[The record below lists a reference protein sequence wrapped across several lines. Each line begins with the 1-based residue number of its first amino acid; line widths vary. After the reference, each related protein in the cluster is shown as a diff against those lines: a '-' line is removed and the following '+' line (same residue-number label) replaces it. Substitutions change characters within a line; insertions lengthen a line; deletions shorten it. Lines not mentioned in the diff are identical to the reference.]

1 LDIKL
6 IALDL
11 DGTLL
16 NSKKQLSDANRKALS
31 ECIQNGIIIVPC
43 TGRTAD
49 GIPSEV
55 KSIEGIRY
63 AIATNGAVIH
73 DLEKKTVIDTRML
86 TWELAMELLN
96 FVDDYPVM
104 YDPYIEGRGITERR
118 FLENLSH
125 YCLSEALQEMVKN
138 TRDIHLN
145 IIDYVK
151 KARKP
156 VEKINLFFP
165 DMEGRAKLRADLD
178 KWDDILVTSSIPNN
192 LEINALGA
200 SKGEAIY
207 RLADHLGISRDET
220 MAIGDG
226 ENDFTMIR
234 MAGVG
239 VAMKNG
245 SKELQ
250 AEANY
255 VTETNDED
263 GVAAAIYRL
272 VFGKQL

>member
-1 LDIKL
+1 MDIKL

-16 NSKKQLSDANRKALS
+16 NSKKQLSKENRKALT
-31 ECIQNGIIIVPC
+31 ECIQNGILVVPC

-49 GIPSEV
+49 GIPSEI
-55 KSIEGIRY
+55 KDIDGIRY

-73 DLEKKTVIDTRML
+73 DLKENAVLDTRML
-86 TWELAMELLN
+86 TWEKAMELLE
-96 FVDDYPVM
+96 FVDKYPVM
-104 YDPYIEGRGITERR
+104 YDPYIEGRGITEPK
-118 FLENLSH
+118 FFENLSD
-125 YCLSEALQEMVKN
+125 YCLTDALQDLVKK
-138 TRDIHLN
+138 TRDLHPS
-145 IIDYVK
+145 IIDYVRNI
-151 KARKP
+151 RKP

-165 DMEGRAKLRADLD
+165 DMEGRARLRAELN
-178 KWDDILVTSSIPNN
+178 KQADILVTSSIPNN

-200 SKGEAIY
+200 SKGEAIH
-207 RLADHLGISRDET
+207 RLADLLGIDRAQT

-239 VAMKNG
+239 VAMKNA
-245 SKELQ
+245 SEELQ

-255 VTETNDED
+255 VTETNDDD

>member
-1 LDIKL
+1 MDIKL

-16 NSKKQLSDANRKALS
+16 NSKKQLSKENRKALT
-31 ECIQNGIIIVPC
+31 ECIQNGILVVPC

-49 GIPSEV
+49 GIPSEI
-55 KSIEGIRY
+55 KDIDGIRY

-73 DLEKKTVIDTRML
+73 DLKENAVLDTRML
-86 TWELAMELLN
+86 TWEKAMELLE
-96 FVDDYPVM
+96 FVDNYPVM
-104 YDPYIEGRGITERR
+104 YDPYIEGRGITEPK
-118 FLENLSH
+118 FFENLSD
-125 YCLSEALQEMVKN
+125 YCLTDALQDLVKK
-138 TRDIHLN
+138 TRDLHPS
-145 IIDYVK
+145 IIDYVRNI
-151 KARKP
+151 RKP

-165 DMEGRAKLRADLD
+165 DMEGRARLRAELN
-178 KWDDILVTSSIPNN
+178 KQADILVTSSIPNN

-200 SKGEAIY
+200 SKGEAIH
-207 RLADHLGISRDET
+207 RLADLLGIDRAQT

-239 VAMKNG
+239 VAMKNA
-245 SKELQ
+245 SEELQ
-250 AEANY
+250 AEANF
-255 VTETNDED
+255 VTETNDDD

>member
-1 LDIKL
+1 MDIKL

-16 NSKKQLSDANRKALS
+16 NSKKQLSKENRKALT
-31 ECIQNGIIIVPC
+31 ECIQSGILVVPC

-49 GIPSEV
+49 GIPSEI
-55 KSIEGIRY
+55 KDIDGIRY

-73 DLEKKTVIDTRML
+73 DLKENTVLDTRML
-86 TWELAMELLN
+86 TWEKAMELLE
-96 FVDDYPVM
+96 FVDNYPVM
-104 YDPYIEGRGITERR
+104 YDPYIEGRGITEPK
-118 FLENLSH
+118 FFENLSD
-125 YCLSEALQEMVKN
+125 YCLTDALQDLVKK
-138 TRDIHLN
+138 TRDLHPS
-145 IIDYVK
+145 IIDYVRNI
-151 KARKP
+151 RKP

-165 DMEGRAKLRADLD
+165 DMEGRARLRAELN
-178 KWDDILVTSSIPNN
+178 KQADILVTSSIPNN

-200 SKGEAIY
+200 SKGEAIH
-207 RLADHLGISRDET
+207 RLADLLGIDRAQT

-239 VAMKNG
+239 VAMKNA
-245 SKELQ
+245 SEELQ

-255 VTETNDED
+255 VTETNDDD

>member
-1 LDIKL
+1 MDIKL

-16 NSKKQLSDANRKALS
+16 DSKKQLSEANRKALT
-31 ECIQNGIIIVPC
+31 ECIQNGILIVPC

-49 GIPSEV
+49 GIPSEI
-55 KSIEGIRY
+55 KDIDGIRY

-73 DLEKKTVIDTRML
+73 DLKEKAVLDTRML
-86 TWELAMELLN
+86 TWEKAMELLE
-96 FVDDYPVM
+96 FVDNYPVM
-104 YDPYIEGRGITERR
+104 YDPYIEGRGITEPK
-118 FLENLSH
+118 FFENLSD
-125 YCLSEALQEMVKN
+125 YCLTDALQDLVKK
-138 TRDIHLN
+138 TRDLHPS
-145 IIDYVK
+145 IIDYVRNT
-151 KARKP
+151 RKP

-165 DMEGRAKLRADLD
+165 DMEGRARLRAELN
-178 KWDDILVTSSIPNN
+178 KQADILVTSSISNN

-200 SKGEAIY
+200 SKGEAIH
-207 RLADHLGISRDET
+207 RLADLLGIDRAQT

-239 VAMKNG
+239 VAMKNA

-255 VTETNDED
+255 VTETNDDD

>member
-16 NSKKQLSDANRKALS
+16 NSKKQLSKENRKALT
-31 ECIQNGIIIVPC
+31 ECIVNGILVVPC

-49 GIPSEV
+49 GIPSEI
-55 KSIEGIRY
+55 KDIDGIRY

-73 DLEKKTVIDTRML
+73 DLKENTVLDTRML
-86 TWELAMELLN
+86 TWEKAMELLK
-96 FVDDYPVM
+96 FVDNYPVM
-104 YDPYIEGRGITERR
+104 YDPYIEGRGITEPK
-118 FLENLSH
+118 FFENLSD
-125 YCLSEALQEMVKN
+125 YCLTDALQDLVKK
-138 TRDIHLN
+138 TRDLHPS
-145 IIDYVK
+145 IIDYVRNI
-151 KARKP
+151 RKP

-165 DMEGRAKLRADLD
+165 DMEGRARLRAELN
-178 KWDDILVTSSIPNN
+178 KQADILVTSSIPNN

-200 SKGEAIY
+200 SKGEAIH
-207 RLADHLGISRDET
+207 RLADLLGIDRAQT

-239 VAMKNG
+239 VAMKNA
-245 SKELQ
+245 SEELQ

-255 VTETNDED
+255 VTETNDDD

>member
-1 LDIKL
+1 MDIKL

-11 DGTLL
+11 DGTLM
-16 NSKKQLSDANRKALS
+16 NSKKQLSKENRKALT
-31 ECIQNGIIIVPC
+31 ECIENGILVVPC

-49 GIPSEV
+49 GIPSEI
-55 KSIEGIRY
+55 KDIDGIRY

-73 DLEKKTVIDTRML
+73 DLKENAVLDTRML
-86 TWELAMELLN
+86 TWEKAMELLE
-96 FVDDYPVM
+96 FVDNYPVM
-104 YDPYIEGRGITERR
+104 YDPYIEGRGITEPK
-118 FLENLSH
+118 FFENLSD
-125 YCLSEALQEMVKN
+125 YCLTDALQDLVKK
-138 TRDIHLN
+138 TRDLHPS
-145 IIDYVK
+145 IIDYVRNI
-151 KARKP
+151 RKP

-165 DMEGRAKLRADLD
+165 DMEGRARLRAELN
-178 KWDDILVTSSIPNN
+178 KQADILVTSSIPNN

-200 SKGEAIY
+200 SKGEAIH
-207 RLADHLGISRDET
+207 RLADLLGIDRAQT

-239 VAMKNG
+239 VAMKNA
-245 SKELQ
+245 SEELQ

-255 VTETNDED
+255 VTETNDDD

>member
-1 LDIKL
+1 MDIKL

-16 NSKKQLSDANRKALS
+16 NSKKQLSKENRKALT
-31 ECIQNGIIIVPC
+31 ECIVNGILVVPC

-49 GIPSEV
+49 GIPSEI
-55 KSIEGIRY
+55 KDIDGIRY

-73 DLEKKTVIDTRML
+73 DLKENTVLDTRML
-86 TWELAMELLN
+86 TWEKAMELLK
-96 FVDDYPVM
+96 FVDNYPVM
-104 YDPYIEGRGITERR
+104 YDPYIEGRGITEPK
-118 FLENLSH
+118 FFENLSD
-125 YCLSEALQEMVKN
+125 YCLTDALQDLVKK
-138 TRDIHLN
+138 TRDLHPS
-145 IIDYVK
+145 IIDYVRNI
-151 KARKP
+151 RKP

-165 DMEGRAKLRADLD
+165 DMEGRARLRAELN
-178 KWDDILVTSSIPNN
+178 KQADILVTSSIPNN

-200 SKGEAIY
+200 SKGEAIH
-207 RLADHLGISRDET
+207 RLADLLGIDRAQT

-239 VAMKNG
+239 VAMKNA
-245 SKELQ
+245 SEELQ

-255 VTETNDED
+255 VTETNDDD

>member
-49 GIPSEV
+49 GIPLEV

-138 TRDIHLN
+138 TRDIYPN

-151 KARKP
+151 NARKP

-207 RLADHLGISRDET
+207 RLADHLGISRDQT

>member
-1 LDIKL
+1 MDIKL

-49 GIPSEV
+49 GIPLEV

-138 TRDIHLN
+138 TRDIYPN

-151 KARKP
+151 NARKP

-207 RLADHLGISRDET
+207 RLADHLGISRDQT

>member
-1 LDIKL
+1 MDIKL

-16 NSKKQLSDANRKALS
+16 NSKKQLSKENRKALT
-31 ECIQNGIIIVPC
+31 ECIQNGILVVPC

-49 GIPSEV
+49 GIPSEI
-55 KSIEGIRY
+55 KDIDGIRY

-73 DLEKKTVIDTRML
+73 DLKENTVLDTRML
-86 TWELAMELLN
+86 TWEKAMELLK
-96 FVDDYPVM
+96 FVDNYPVM
-104 YDPYIEGRGITERR
+104 YDPYIEGRGITEPK
-118 FLENLSH
+118 FFENLSD
-125 YCLSEALQEMVKN
+125 YCLTDALQDLVKK
-138 TRDIHLN
+138 TRDLHPS
-145 IIDYVK
+145 IIDYVRNI
-151 KARKP
+151 RKP

-165 DMEGRAKLRADLD
+165 DMEGRARLRAELN
-178 KWDDILVTSSIPNN
+178 KQADILVTSSIPNN

-200 SKGEAIY
+200 SKGEAIH
-207 RLADHLGISRDET
+207 RLADLLGIDRAQT

-239 VAMKNG
+239 VVMKNA
-245 SKELQ
+245 SEELQ

-255 VTETNDED
+255 VTETNDDD

>member
-1 LDIKL
+1 MDIKL

-16 NSKKQLSDANRKALS
+16 NSKKQLSKENRKALT
-31 ECIQNGIIIVPC
+31 ECIQNGILVVPC

-49 GIPSEV
+49 GIPSEI
-55 KSIEGIRY
+55 KDIDGIRY

-73 DLEKKTVIDTRML
+73 DLKENAVLDTKML
-86 TWELAMELLN
+86 TWEKAMELLE
-96 FVDDYPVM
+96 FVDNYPVM
-104 YDPYIEGRGITERR
+104 YDPYIEGRGITEPK
-118 FLENLSH
+118 FFENLSD
-125 YCLSEALQEMVKN
+125 YCLTDALQDLVKK
-138 TRDIHLN
+138 TRDLHPS
-145 IIDYVK
+145 IIDYVRNI
-151 KARKP
+151 RKP

-165 DMEGRAKLRADLD
+165 DMEGRARLRAELN
-178 KWDDILVTSSIPNN
+178 KQADILVTSSIPNN

-200 SKGEAIY
+200 SKGEAIH
-207 RLADHLGISRDET
+207 RLADLLGIDRAQT

-239 VAMKNG
+239 VAMKNA
-245 SKELQ
+245 SEELQ
-250 AEANY
+250 AEANF
-255 VTETNDED
+255 VTETNDDD

>member
-1 LDIKL
+1 MDIKL

-16 NSKKQLSDANRKALS
+16 NSKKQLSKENRKALT
-31 ECIQNGIIIVPC
+31 ECIQNGILVVPC

-49 GIPSEV
+49 GIPPEI
-55 KSIEGIRY
+55 KDIDGIRY

-73 DLEKKTVIDTRML
+73 DLKENAVLDTRML
-86 TWELAMELLN
+86 TWEKAMELLE
-96 FVDDYPVM
+96 FVDNYPVM
-104 YDPYIEGRGITERR
+104 YDPYIEGRGITEPK
-118 FLENLSH
+118 FFENLSD
-125 YCLSEALQEMVKN
+125 YCLTDALQDLVKK
-138 TRDIHLN
+138 TRDLHPS
-145 IIDYVK
+145 IIDYVRNI
-151 KARKP
+151 RKP

-165 DMEGRAKLRADLD
+165 DMEGRARLRAELN
-178 KWDDILVTSSIPNN
+178 KQADILVTSSIPNN

-200 SKGEAIY
+200 SKGEAIH
-207 RLADHLGISRDET
+207 RLADLLGIDRAQT

-226 ENDFTMIR
+226 ENDFTMIC

-239 VAMKNG
+239 VAMKNA
-245 SKELQ
+245 SEELQ

-255 VTETNDED
+255 VTETNDDD

>member
-1 LDIKL
+1 MDIKL

-16 NSKKQLSDANRKALS
+16 DSKKQLSDANRKVLS
-31 ECIQNGIIIVPC
+31 ECIQNGIFIVPC

-49 GIPSEV
+49 GIPPEV
-55 KSIEGIRY
+55 MGIDGIRY

-73 DLEKKTVIDTRML
+73 DLEAKTVLDTRML
-86 TWELAMELLN
+86 TWEKAMELLEL
-96 FVDDYPVM
+96 VDSYPVM
-104 YDPYIEGRGITERR
+104 YDPYIEGRGITEPR
-118 FLENLSH
+118 FFENLSH
-125 YCLSEALQEMVKN
+125 YCLTDTMQELVKR
-138 TRDIHLN
+138 TRDLHPSIM
-145 IIDYVK
+145 DYVK
-151 KARKP
+151 EARKP

-165 DMEGRAKLRADLD
+165 DMEGRAKLRAELN
-178 KWDDILVTSSIPNN
+178 KQDDILVTSSIPNN

-200 SKGEAIY
+200 SKGEALH
-207 RLADHLGISRDET
+207 RLADLLGIDRNQT

-250 AEANY
+250 AEADY
-255 VTETNDED
+255 VTETNDDD

-272 VFGKQL
+272 VFGKRL

>member
-1 LDIKL
+1 MDIKL

-16 NSKKQLSDANRKALS
+16 NSKKQLSETNRKALS

-49 GIPSEV
+49 GIPLEL

-63 AIATNGAVIH
+63 AIATNGGVIH
-73 DLEKKTVIDTRML
+73 DMEKKTIIDTRLL
-86 TWELAMELLN
+86 TWELAMELLD
-96 FVDDYPVM
+96 FVNDYPVM

-118 FLENLSH
+118 FLENLSY
-125 YCLSEALQEMVKN
+125 YCLSDALQEMVKN
-138 TRDIHLN
+138 TRDIHPN

-151 KARKP
+151 KSGKP

-165 DMEGRAKLRADLD
+165 DMEGRARLRADLD
-178 KWDDILVTSSIPNN
+178 KWDNILVTSSIPNN

-207 RLADHLGISRDET
+207 RLADHLGISRDQT

-239 VAMKNG
+239 VAMKNA
-245 SKELQ
+245 SKELK

-263 GVAAAIYRL
+263 GVAAAINRL
-272 VFGKQL
+272 VFGRQL

>member
-1 LDIKL
+1 MDIKL

-16 NSKKQLSDANRKALS
+16 NSKKQLSKENRKALT
-31 ECIQNGIIIVPC
+31 ECIQNGILVVPC

-49 GIPSEV
+49 GIPSEI
-55 KSIEGIRY
+55 KDIDGIRY

-73 DLEKKTVIDTRML
+73 DLKENAVLDTRML
-86 TWELAMELLN
+86 TWEKAMELLK
-96 FVDDYPVM
+96 FVDNYPVM
-104 YDPYIEGRGITERR
+104 YDPYIEGRGITEPK
-118 FLENLSH
+118 FFENLSD
-125 YCLSEALQEMVKN
+125 YCLTDALQDLVKK
-138 TRDIHLN
+138 TRDLHPS
-145 IIDYVK
+145 IIDYVRNI
-151 KARKP
+151 RKP

-165 DMEGRAKLRADLD
+165 DMEGRARLRAELN
-178 KWDDILVTSSIPNN
+178 KQADILVTSSIPNN

-200 SKGEAIY
+200 SKGEAIH
-207 RLADHLGISRDET
+207 RLADLLGIDRAQT

-239 VAMKNG
+239 VAMKNA
-245 SKELQ
+245 SEELQ

-255 VTETNDED
+255 VTETNDDD

>member
-1 LDIKL
+1 MDIKL

-16 NSKKQLSDANRKALS
+16 DSKKQLSEANRKALT
-31 ECIQNGIIIVPC
+31 ECIQNGILIVPC

-49 GIPSEV
+49 GIPSEI
-55 KSIEGIRY
+55 KDIDGIRY

-73 DLEKKTVIDTRML
+73 DLKENAVLDTRML
-86 TWELAMELLN
+86 TWEKAMELLEFIDN
-96 FVDDYPVM
+96 YPVM
-104 YDPYIEGRGITERR
+104 YDPYIEGRGITEPK
-118 FLENLSH
+118 FFENLSD
-125 YCLSEALQEMVKN
+125 YCLTDALQDLVKK
-138 TRDIHLN
+138 TRDLHPS
-145 IIDYVK
+145 IIDYVRNT
-151 KARKP
+151 RKP

-165 DMEGRAKLRADLD
+165 DMEGRARLRAELN
-178 KWDDILVTSSIPNN
+178 KQADILVTSSISNN

-200 SKGEAIY
+200 SKGEAIH
-207 RLADHLGISRDET
+207 RLADLLGIDRAQT

-239 VAMKNG
+239 VAMKNA
-245 SKELQ
+245 SEELQ

-255 VTETNDED
+255 VTETNDDD

>member
-1 LDIKL
+1 MDIKL

-16 NSKKQLSDANRKALS
+16 NSKKQLSKENRKALT
-31 ECIQNGIIIVPC
+31 ECIQNGILVVPC

-49 GIPSEV
+49 GIPSEI
-55 KSIEGIRY
+55 KDIDGIRY

-73 DLEKKTVIDTRML
+73 DLKENTVLDTRML
-86 TWELAMELLN
+86 TWEKAMELLK
-96 FVDDYPVM
+96 FVDNYPVM
-104 YDPYIEGRGITERR
+104 YDPYIEGRGITEPK
-118 FLENLSH
+118 FFENLSD
-125 YCLSEALQEMVKN
+125 YCLTDALQDLVKK
-138 TRDIHLN
+138 TRDLHPS
-145 IIDYVK
+145 IIDYVRNI
-151 KARKP
+151 RKP

-165 DMEGRAKLRADLD
+165 DMEGRARLRAELN
-178 KWDDILVTSSIPNN
+178 KQADILVTSSIPNN

-200 SKGEAIY
+200 SKGEAIH
-207 RLADHLGISRDET
+207 RLADLLGIDRAQT

-239 VAMKNG
+239 VAMKNA
-245 SKELQ
+245 SEELQ

-255 VTETNDED
+255 VTETNDDD

>member
-1 LDIKL
+1 MDIKL

-16 NSKKQLSDANRKALS
+16 NSKKQLSDTNLKALS
-31 ECIQNGIIIVPC
+31 ECIENGIIIVPC

-49 GIPSEV
+49 GIPLEL
-55 KSIEGIRY
+55 KNIEGVRY

-73 DLEKKTVIDTRML
+73 DLEKKTIIDTRML

-96 FVDDYPVM
+96 FVNDYPVM

-138 TRDIHLN
+138 TRDIHPD

-151 KARKP
+151 KAGKP

-165 DMEGRAKLRADLD
+165 DMEGRARLRADLD
-178 KWDDILVTSSIPNN
+178 KWDNILVTSSIPNN
-192 LEINALGA
+192 LELNALGA

-207 RLADHLGISRDET
+207 RLADHLGISRDQT

-239 VAMKNG
+239 VAMKNA
-245 SKELQ
+245 SEELK

-255 VTETNDED
+255 ITETNDED
-263 GVAAAIYRL
+263 GVAAAINRL
-272 VFGKQL
+272 VFERQL

>member
-1 LDIKL
+1 MDIKL

-16 NSKKQLSDANRKALS
+16 NSKKQLSKENRKALT
-31 ECIQNGIIIVPC
+31 ECIQNGILVVPC

-49 GIPSEV
+49 GIPSEI
-55 KSIEGIRY
+55 KDIDGIRY

-73 DLEKKTVIDTRML
+73 DLKENTVLDTRML
-86 TWELAMELLN
+86 TWEKAMELLK
-96 FVDDYPVM
+96 FVDNYPVM
-104 YDPYIEGRGITERR
+104 YDPYIEGRGITEPK
-118 FLENLSH
+118 FFENLSD
-125 YCLSEALQEMVKN
+125 YCLTDALQNLVKK
-138 TRDIHLN
+138 TRDLHPS
-145 IIDYVK
+145 IIDYVRNI
-151 KARKP
+151 RKP

-165 DMEGRAKLRADLD
+165 DMEGRARLRAELN
-178 KWDDILVTSSIPNN
+178 KQADILVTSSIPNN

-200 SKGEAIY
+200 SKGEAIH
-207 RLADHLGISRDET
+207 RLADLLGIDRAQT

-239 VAMKNG
+239 VAMKNA
-245 SKELQ
+245 SEELQ

-255 VTETNDED
+255 VTETNDDD

>member
-1 LDIKL
+1 MDIKL

-16 NSKKQLSDANRKALS
+16 DSKKQLSEANRKALT
-31 ECIQNGIIIVPC
+31 ECIQNGILIVPC

-49 GIPSEV
+49 GIPSEI
-55 KSIEGIRY
+55 KDIDGIRY

-73 DLEKKTVIDTRML
+73 DLKEGAVLDTRML
-86 TWELAMELLN
+86 TWEKAMELLE
-96 FVDDYPVM
+96 FVDNYPVM
-104 YDPYIEGRGITERR
+104 YDPYIEGRGITEPK
-118 FLENLSH
+118 FFENLSD
-125 YCLSEALQEMVKN
+125 YCLTDALQDLVKK
-138 TRDIHLN
+138 TRDLHPS
-145 IIDYVK
+145 IIDYVRNT
-151 KARKP
+151 RKP

-165 DMEGRAKLRADLD
+165 DMEGRARLRAELN
-178 KWDDILVTSSIPNN
+178 KQADILVTSSISNN

-200 SKGEAIY
+200 SKGEAIH
-207 RLADHLGISRDET
+207 RLADLLGIDRAQT

-239 VAMKNG
+239 VAMKNA
-245 SKELQ
+245 SEELQ

-255 VTETNDED
+255 VTETNDDD

>member
-1 LDIKL
+1 MDIKL

-16 NSKKQLSDANRKALS
+16 NSKKQLSKENRKALT
-31 ECIQNGIIIVPC
+31 ECIQNGILVVPC

-49 GIPSEV
+49 GIPSEI
-55 KSIEGIRY
+55 KDIDGIRY

-73 DLEKKTVIDTRML
+73 DLKENTVLDTKML
-86 TWELAMELLN
+86 TWEKAMELLK
-96 FVDDYPVM
+96 FVDNYPVM
-104 YDPYIEGRGITERR
+104 YDPYIEGRGITEPK
-118 FLENLSH
+118 FFENLSD
-125 YCLSEALQEMVKN
+125 YCLTDALQDLVKK
-138 TRDIHLN
+138 TRDLHPS
-145 IIDYVK
+145 IIDYVRNI
-151 KARKP
+151 RKP

-165 DMEGRAKLRADLD
+165 DMEGRARLRAELN
-178 KWDDILVTSSIPNN
+178 KQADILVTSSIPNN

-200 SKGEAIY
+200 SKGEAIH
-207 RLADHLGISRDET
+207 RLADLLGIDRAQT

-239 VAMKNG
+239 VAMKNA
-245 SKELQ
+245 SEELQ

-255 VTETNDED
+255 VTETNDDD

>member
-1 LDIKL
+1 MDIKL

-16 NSKKQLSDANRKALS
+16 NSKKQLSKENRKALT
-31 ECIQNGIIIVPC
+31 ECIQNGILVVPC

-49 GIPSEV
+49 GIPSEI
-55 KSIEGIRY
+55 KDIDGIRY

-73 DLEKKTVIDTRML
+73 DLKENTVLDTRML
-86 TWELAMELLN
+86 TWEKEMELLK
-96 FVDDYPVM
+96 FVDNYPVM
-104 YDPYIEGRGITERR
+104 YDPYIEGRGITEPK
-118 FLENLSH
+118 FFENLSD
-125 YCLSEALQEMVKN
+125 YCLTDALQDLVKK
-138 TRDIHLN
+138 TRDLHPS
-145 IIDYVK
+145 IIDYVRNI
-151 KARKP
+151 RKP

-165 DMEGRAKLRADLD
+165 DMEGRARLRAELN
-178 KWDDILVTSSIPNN
+178 KQADILVTSSIPNN

-200 SKGEAIY
+200 SKGEAIH
-207 RLADHLGISRDET
+207 RLADLLGIDRAQT

-239 VAMKNG
+239 VAMKNA
-245 SKELQ
+245 SEELQ

-255 VTETNDED
+255 VTETNDDD

>member
-1 LDIKL
+1 MDIKL

-16 NSKKQLSDANRKALS
+16 NSKKQLSKENRKALT
-31 ECIQNGIIIVPC
+31 ECIQNGILVVPC

-49 GIPSEV
+49 GIPSEI
-55 KSIEGIRY
+55 KDIDGIRY

-73 DLEKKTVIDTRML
+73 DLKENAVLDTRML
-86 TWELAMELLN
+86 TWEKAMELLE
-96 FVDDYPVM
+96 FVDNYPVM
-104 YDPYIEGRGITERR
+104 YDPYIEGRGITEPK
-118 FLENLSH
+118 FFENLSD
-125 YCLSEALQEMVKN
+125 YCLTDALQDLVKK
-138 TRDIHLN
+138 TRDLHPS
-145 IIDYVK
+145 IIDYVRNI
-151 KARKP
+151 RKP

-165 DMEGRAKLRADLD
+165 DMEGRARLRAELN
-178 KWDDILVTSSIPNN
+178 KQADILVTSSIPNN

-200 SKGEAIY
+200 SKGEAIH
-207 RLADHLGISRDET
+207 RLADLLGIDRAQT

-239 VAMKNG
+239 VAMKNA
-245 SKELQ
+245 SEELQ

-255 VTETNDED
+255 VTETNDDD

>member
-1 LDIKL
+1 MDIKL

-16 NSKKQLSDANRKALS
+16 NSKKQLSKENRKALT
-31 ECIQNGIIIVPC
+31 ECIQNGILVVPC

-49 GIPSEV
+49 GIPSEI
-55 KSIEGIRY
+55 KDIDGIRY

-73 DLEKKTVIDTRML
+73 DLKENAVLDTKML
-86 TWELAMELLN
+86 TWEKAMELLE
-96 FVDDYPVM
+96 FVDNYPVM
-104 YDPYIEGRGITERR
+104 YDPYIEGRGITEPK
-118 FLENLSH
+118 FFENLSD
-125 YCLSEALQEMVKN
+125 YCLTDALQDLVKK
-138 TRDIHLN
+138 TRDLHPS
-145 IIDYVK
+145 IIDYVRNI
-151 KARKP
+151 RKP

-165 DMEGRAKLRADLD
+165 DMEGRARLRAELN
-178 KWDDILVTSSIPNN
+178 KQADILVTSSIPNN

-200 SKGEAIY
+200 SKGEAIH
-207 RLADHLGISRDET
+207 RLADLLGIDRAQT

-239 VAMKNG
+239 VAMKNA
-245 SKELQ
+245 SEELQ

-255 VTETNDED
+255 VTETNDDD

>member
-16 NSKKQLSDANRKALS
+16 NSKKQLSKENRKALT
-31 ECIQNGIIIVPC
+31 ECIQNGILVVPC

-49 GIPSEV
+49 GIPSEI
-55 KSIEGIRY
+55 KDIDGIRY

-73 DLEKKTVIDTRML
+73 DLKENTVLDTRML
-86 TWELAMELLN
+86 TWEKAMELLK
-96 FVDDYPVM
+96 FVDNYPVM
-104 YDPYIEGRGITERR
+104 YDPYIEGRGITEPK
-118 FLENLSH
+118 FFENLSD
-125 YCLSEALQEMVKN
+125 YCLTDALQDLVKK
-138 TRDIHLN
+138 TRDLHPS
-145 IIDYVK
+145 IIDYVRNI
-151 KARKP
+151 RKP

-165 DMEGRAKLRADLD
+165 DMEGRARLRAELN
-178 KWDDILVTSSIPNN
+178 KQADILVTSSIPNN

-200 SKGEAIY
+200 SKGEAIH
-207 RLADHLGISRDET
+207 RLADLLGIDRAQT

-239 VAMKNG
+239 VAMKNA
-245 SKELQ
+245 SEELQ

-255 VTETNDED
+255 VTETNDDD

>member
-1 LDIKL
+1 MDIKL

-16 NSKKQLSDANRKALS
+16 DSKKQLSEANRKALT
-31 ECIQNGIIIVPC
+31 ECIQNGILIVPC

-49 GIPSEV
+49 GIPSEI
-55 KSIEGIRY
+55 KDIDGIRY

-73 DLEKKTVIDTRML
+73 DLKENAVLDTRML
-86 TWELAMELLN
+86 TWEKAMELLEFIDN
-96 FVDDYPVM
+96 YPVM
-104 YDPYIEGRGITERR
+104 YDPYIEGRGITEPK
-118 FLENLSH
+118 FFENLSD
-125 YCLSEALQEMVKN
+125 YCLTDALQDLVKK
-138 TRDIHLN
+138 TRDLHPS
-145 IIDYVK
+145 IIDYVRNT
-151 KARKP
+151 RKP

-165 DMEGRAKLRADLD
+165 DMEGRARVRAELN
-178 KWDDILVTSSIPNN
+178 KQADILVTSSISNN

-200 SKGEAIY
+200 SKGEAIH
-207 RLADHLGISRDET
+207 RLADLLGIDRAQT

-239 VAMKNG
+239 VAMKNA

-255 VTETNDED
+255 VTETNDDD

>member
-49 GIPSEV
+49 GIPLEL

-73 DLEKKTVIDTRML
+73 DLEKKTVIDTRLL

-96 FVDDYPVM
+96 FVNDYPVM

-138 TRDIHLN
+138 TRDIYPN

-151 KARKP
+151 KACKP

-165 DMEGRAKLRADLD
+165 DMEGRARLRTDLD
-178 KWDDILVTSSIPNN
+178 KWDNILVTSSIPNN

-207 RLADHLGISRDET
+207 RLADHLGISRDQT

-239 VAMKNG
+239 VAMKNA

-255 VTETNDED
+255 ITETNDED

-272 VFGKQL
+272 VFGRQL

>member
-1 LDIKL
+1 MDIKL

-16 NSKKQLSDANRKALS
+16 DSKKQLSEANRKALT
-31 ECIQNGIIIVPC
+31 ECIQNGILIVPC

-49 GIPSEV
+49 GIPSEL
-55 KSIEGIRY
+55 KEIDGIRY

-73 DLEKKTVIDTRML
+73 DLKENAVLDTRML
-86 TWELAMELLN
+86 TWEKAMELLE
-96 FVDDYPVM
+96 FVDNYPVM
-104 YDPYIEGRGITERR
+104 YDPYIEGRGITEPK
-118 FLENLSH
+118 FFENLSE
-125 YCLSEALQEMVKN
+125 YCLTDALQDLVKK
-138 TRDIHLN
+138 TRDLHPS
-145 IIDYVK
+145 IIEYVRN
-151 KARKP
+151 ARKP

-165 DMEGRAKLRADLD
+165 DMEGRARLRAELN
-178 KWDDILVTSSIPNN
+178 KQADILVTSSISNN

-200 SKGEAIY
+200 SKGEAIH
-207 RLADHLGISRDET
+207 RLADLLGIDRSKT

-239 VAMKNG
+239 VAMKNA
-245 SKELQ
+245 SEELR

-255 VTETNDED
+255 VTETNDDD

-272 VFGKQL
+272 VLGKQL

>member
-1 LDIKL
+1 MDIKL

-16 NSKKQLSDANRKALS
+16 NSKKQLSKENRKALT
-31 ECIQNGIIIVPC
+31 ECIENGILVVPC

-49 GIPSEV
+49 GIPSEI
-55 KSIEGIRY
+55 KDIDGIRY

-73 DLEKKTVIDTRML
+73 DLKENAVLDTRML
-86 TWELAMELLN
+86 TWEKAMELLE
-96 FVDDYPVM
+96 FVDNYPVM
-104 YDPYIEGRGITERR
+104 YDPYIEGRGITEPK
-118 FLENLSH
+118 FFENLSD
-125 YCLSEALQEMVKN
+125 YCLTDALQDLVKK
-138 TRDIHLN
+138 TRDLHPS
-145 IIDYVK
+145 IIDYVRNI
-151 KARKP
+151 RKP

-165 DMEGRAKLRADLD
+165 DMEGRARLRAELN
-178 KWDDILVTSSIPNN
+178 KQADILVTSSIPNN

-200 SKGEAIY
+200 SKGEAIH
-207 RLADHLGISRDET
+207 RLADLLGIDRAQT

-239 VAMKNG
+239 VAMKNA
-245 SKELQ
+245 SEELQ

-255 VTETNDED
+255 VTETNDDD

>member
-1 LDIKL
+1 MDIKL

-16 NSKKQLSDANRKALS
+16 DSKKQLSEANRKALT
-31 ECIQNGIIIVPC
+31 ECIQNGILIVPC

-49 GIPSEV
+49 GIPSEI
-55 KSIEGIRY
+55 KDIDGIRY

-73 DLEKKTVIDTRML
+73 DLKENAVLDTRML
-86 TWELAMELLN
+86 TWEKAMELLEI
-96 FVDDYPVM
+96 VDNYPVM
-104 YDPYIEGRGITERR
+104 YDPYIEGRGITEPK
-118 FLENLSH
+118 FFENLSD
-125 YCLSEALQEMVKN
+125 YCLTDALQDLVKK
-138 TRDIHLN
+138 TRDLHPS
-145 IIDYVK
+145 IIDYVRNT
-151 KARKP
+151 RKP

-165 DMEGRAKLRADLD
+165 DMEGRARLRAELN
-178 KWDDILVTSSIPNN
+178 KQADILVTSSISNN

-200 SKGEAIY
+200 SKGEAIH
-207 RLADHLGISRDET
+207 RLADLLGIDRAQT

-239 VAMKNG
+239 VAMKNA
-245 SKELQ
+245 SEELQ

-255 VTETNDED
+255 VTETNDDD